1 MKRILWWLMELIDNN
16 HGYSTPIQK
25 RFRVGDKKMVS
36 PFVLRQTALKQGET
50 VTIIETGRHDY
61 LVLSENGKKEIVY
74 QFEIE

>member
-25 RFRVGDKKMVS
+25 RFRIGEKKKVS
-36 PFVLRQTALKQGET
+36 QFVLRQTALKHGET

-61 LVLSENGKKEIVY
+61 LVQSETGRKEIVY